1 MGSQFISLI
10 MRNYVAFHVANYHL
24 YTSFGFRLFKIR
36 FSFFL
41 WFSYSVFWMNSLG
54 KDNLKC
60 E

>member
-36 FSFFL
+36 FSFF
-41 WFSYSVFWMNSLG
+41 YSFIRSLFI
-54 KDNLKC
+54 L
-60 E
+60 EFTF